1 MTLMNKF
8 THITKLIL
16 NFEAELRGTN
26 PGEIRSRPLK
36 MFFHIP
42 TSQPHPITPQILKK

>member
-8 THITKLIL
+8 THITKVKY

-26 PGEIRSRPLK
+26 PGEIRKISTFVKP
-36 MFFHIP
+36 
-42 TSQPHPITPQILKK
+42 KKTKS